1 MRQSRAVRN
10 FLMGESILIL
20 LAAAVLW
27 RERGTI
33 LEVGVLLILQA
44 GLVLGTIFRIIR
56 PLEHFEKTLEAVT
69 DGEWK
74 EEEFGQVPAEVPYVE
89 PIREAMERYAA
100 FRTRENSAQI
110 FNKQTELT
118 ALQSQIN
125 PHFLYNTLECIRGQ
139 ALMDHGAA
147 AFGSDWSRGK

>member
-56 PLEHFEKTLEAVT
+56 PLET
-69 DGEWK
+69 
-74 EEEFGQVPAEVPYVE
+74 
-89 PIREAMERYAA
+89 
-100 FRTRENSAQI
+100 
-110 FNKQTELT
+110 
-118 ALQSQIN
+118 
-125 PHFLYNTLECIRGQ
+125 
-139 ALMDHGAA
+139 
-147 AFGSDWSRGK
+147 